1 MGSKARDS
9 RLITLLAIAAF
20 LTATLKVVKIM
31 GMDNDFFHLA
41 VSGRD
46 IVANRSIEYVYD
58 GFVLGGYKTIV
69 QQWAYCI
76 LLYLASKVGALGVFL
91 FTYIQ
96 MLVLSFMYY
105 KMCRVSHLSRETS
118 LLIASATINLNAYT
132 NCRPEMFSLIL
143 FFIQFIMLEKY
154 RETSNHRYLYV
165 LPMLTLLQVNFHG
178 MFYPVNFVFLL
189 PYLVPANKL
198 MLSKTRIIDDNM
210 KIKPFIIPVCLMVL
224 SLFVNP
230 YGSEMVKLPF
240 YALSMPDV
248 GIMELSKVTLT
259 EGGLILAAI
268 AIATAFVYKKG
279 NLSSTSLYF
288 SVGIC
293 VMYAYS
299 VRNLMFLPVIMA
311 FLFRDIKPDV
321 TKNKSLYGIHRKAE
335 TGFFCYSIIYFLLCI
350 CLFATGIKKQP
361 EDFLCECI
369 SGNEDHADYVRS
381 AADYIISDSE
391 TSGNAK
397 IYTMFDTGSY
407 FLWKN
412 AGKIYMQSK
421 TEPYLK
427 GVNGKE
433 DILSEYKRI
442 NIYSDKGDIEDFLQ
456 KYEFDYLCI
465 DTTEAGVSLQVYL
478 NMSDSYELV
487 MKAECGDEDGEG
499 KYYLYKKIR

>member
-1 MGSKARDS
+1 
-9 RLITLLAIAAF
+9 
-20 LTATLKVVKIM
+20 
-31 GMDNDFFHLA
+31 
-41 VSGRD
+41 
-46 IVANRSIEYVYD
+46 
-58 GFVLGGYKTIV
+58 
-69 QQWAYCI
+69 
-76 LLYLASKVGALGVFL
+76 
-91 FTYIQ
+91 
-96 MLVLSFMYY
+96 
-105 KMCRVSHLSRETS
+105 
-118 LLIASATINLNAYT
+118 
-132 NCRPEMFSLIL
+132 
-143 FFIQFIMLEKY
+143 MLEKY

-335 TGFFCYSIIYFLLCI
+335 TGFFLLQYYLLFALYLFVCNGNKETARRFLLRMH
-350 CLFATGIKKQP
+350 FG
-361 EDFLCECI
+361 
-369 SGNEDHADYVRS
+369 
-381 AADYIISDSE
+381 
-391 TSGNAK
+391 
-397 IYTMFDTGSY
+397 
-407 FLWKN
+407 
-412 AGKIYMQSK
+412 
-421 TEPYLK
+421 
-427 GVNGKE
+427 
-433 DILSEYKRI
+433 
-442 NIYSDKGDIEDFLQ
+442 
-456 KYEFDYLCI
+456 
-465 DTTEAGVSLQVYL
+465 
-478 NMSDSYELV
+478 
-487 MKAECGDEDGEG
+487 
-499 KYYLYKKIR
+499 